1 MFDNPF
7 TLSDIHIEVI
17 DTADRY
23 MKAVLINT
31 KNRYFRVLRKHERN
45 GITIFE
51 LEKYESNLAYEERG
65 FKTIDSECFV
75 VGKETI
81 TLEQSELTE
90 ALHILTPIQLDI
102 LLKSTLLEVSQEELA
117 AEFGISKRMVRK
129 HKHNALERLR
139 RRLTH
144 ETQIPKTYS
153 SQR

>member
-1 MFDNPF
+1 MFDNLY
-7 TLSDIHIEVI
+7 TLSDIRIEVI

-31 KNRYFRVLRKHERN
+31 KNRYFRVLRKREQN
-45 GITIFE
+45 GITVFE

-65 FKTIDSECFV
+65 FSTIDSESFV

-81 TLEQSELTE
+81 TLEKSELTE
-90 ALHILTPIQLDI
+90 ALHTLTPIQLEI
-102 LLKSTLLEVSQEELA
+102 LLKTTLLEMPQETLA

-129 HKHNALERLR
+129 HIHNALEKMR

-144 ETQIPKTYS
+144 EA
-153 SQR
+153 

>member
-7 TLSDIHIEVI
+7 TLSDIRLEVI

-31 KNRYFRVLRKHERN
+31 KNRYFRVLRKLEQN

-51 LEKYESNLAYEERG
+51 LEKYESNLTYEEKG
-65 FKTIDSECFV
+65 FSEIDCESFV

-81 TLEQSELTE
+81 SLEKSELTE
-90 ALHILTPIQLDI
+90 ALHSLTPIQLEI
-102 LLKSTLLEVSQEELA
+102 LLKTTLLEMTQETIA

-129 HKHNALERLR
+129 HKHNALEKLR
-139 RRLTH
+139 RRLIY
-144 ETQIPKTYS
+144 EA
-153 SQR
+153 